1 MDRSVLVK
9 KSQAFAQQA
18 VSSKWTYVTVTV
30 GLVALGI
37 IRGLPVLRERARLEA
52 TTESDPS
59 LLKKHSRFESYTTA
73 SGHTYRRIRAF
84 YKEHQQASQLPKDL
98 PLLVLMHGL
107 GGSAA
112 QFAPLLTSLI
122 NQAPC
127 LAIDL
132 PGCGRSDFSPGG
144 VKPYTTQALAELLA
158 VVISRYRDSENNQ
171 KVILIGHSMGCSINT
186 LLGSSTSPLSHLL
199 GGVII
204 GMVAICP
211 KGTPLTEHELK
222 ALKRMNWIPIP
233 IFDLFR
239 RWDRRGG
246 LASSSVSRVVGK
258 GADSDS
264 RKKQLKY
271 NEQSES
277 GPFLRILK
285 ASTGRKGIPGKD
297 VWSGIKVPLFLVAG
311 DSDSITPA
319 AEVELISGWLTSPQ
333 DSNESDTTDHQV
345 KVPALP
351 TTAGNIA
358 AAEQKITMN
367 PPNENSPR
375 TDSGTAIKD
384 DQTSTKHSFALK
396 TTIFP
401 EPAAHGLMYSSST
414 VRILSGM
421 IENFLSQHIDERLGA
436 AWQLNTLNASG
447 KWDVKNLKKWQ
458 AIDNCSEPI
467 GGIFRAMK
475 TMREVDEVHS
485 PKEFIKRWSYKVVPD
500 GVAAVLDIS
509 HESPVYHPSGLEE
522 AGVEY
527 LKFPTVSKEKPKPE
541 EVDHFIELVDELRKQ
556 PRFHPTQPDDE
567 QKTRRP
573 CIGVHCHYGFN
584 RTGFV
589 IVCYLVEREGYRL
602 QDAIDEFRQKRPPGV
617 KHEHFVNELYVRY
630 AVKMERRA
638 TIVE

>member
-1 MDRSVLVK
+1 MLIKR
-9 KSQAFAQQA
+9 SQALFQYAR
-18 VSSKWTYVTVTV
+18 SSKWTFLTAIV
-30 GLVALGI
+30 GLVTFGI
-37 IRGLPVLRERARLEA
+37 WRRLPVFGSRARLEA
-52 TTESDPS
+52 ATDSDPS
-59 LLKKHSRFESYTTA
+59 LLRKHSTFESYTTA
-73 SGHTYRRIRAF
+73 SGHTYRRIRTF

-98 PLLVLMHGL
+98 PLLVFMHGL

-112 QFAPLLTSLI
+112 QFVPLLTSLI

-132 PGCGRSDFSPGG
+132 PGCGRSDFSPND
-144 VKPYTTQALAELLA
+144 PQAYTTQALAELLA
-158 VVISRYRDSENNQ
+158 AVISRFRDSENDQ
-171 KVILIGHSMGCSINT
+171 KVILIGHSLGCSINA
-186 LLGSSTSPLSHLL
+186 LLGSSTSPISHLME
-199 GGVII
+199 GAVI

-211 KGTPLTEHELK
+211 RGASLTQHEAKSVRL
-222 ALKRMNWIPIP
+222 WTSIPTP
-233 IFDLFR
+233 IFDVVRF
-239 RWDRRGG
+239 WDRRGG
-246 LASSSVSRVVGK
+246 IASSSVSRVVGK
-258 GADSDS
+258 GADEEA
-264 RKKQLKY
+264 RKMQLKY
-271 NEQSES
+271 NQQSES

-285 ASTGRKGIPGKD
+285 ASAGPEGMPGKD
-297 VWSGIKVPLFLVAG
+297 VWSGVKVPLFLVAG

-319 AEVELISGWLTSPQ
+319 AEVERISGWLTSPH
-333 DSNESDTTDHQV
+333 DSNQSDTTDHQV
-345 KVPALP
+345 KVPAVP
-351 TTAGNIA
+351 TVAGDVA
-358 AAEQKITMN
+358 AAENKITMS
-367 PPNENSPR
+367 PPNANSPR

-384 DQTSTKHSFALK
+384 DQTSTKHALALK

-485 PKEFIKRWSYKVVPD
+485 PKEFVKRWSYKAIPD

-509 HESPVYHPSGLEE
+509 HEAPVYHPAGLED

-527 LKFPTVSKEKPKPE
+527 HKFPTVSKEKPKPE
-541 EVDHFIELVDELRKQ
+541 EVDHFIALVDQLRRSAKFNPVQ
-556 PRFHPTQPDDE
+556 TKDE
-567 QKTRRP
+567 QEIRRP
-573 CIGVHCHYGFN
+573 TIAVHCHYGFN
-584 RTGFV
+584 RTGFE
-589 IVCYLVEREGYRL
+589 IICYLVEREGYRL
-602 QDAIDEFRQKRPPGV
+602 QDAIEEFARKRPPGV

-630 AVKMERRA
+630 AVKMDRRA
-638 TIVE
+638 TIIE